1 MIKLISVV
9 ILIQVSSLFLS
20 AADIKIGLYYGS
32 GVQSFVFSAVEGEY
46 EVVADGRTIA
56 KVPKGTIFH
65 IEKESQQLSLSDTQG
80 TYGSFGNIIFH
91 PVSATCIFQV
101 KAIVPA
107 LPAKESDN
115 ELEAGVAGQSIQLIN
130 TLDIEKY
137 IPGTVEAEGG
147 SVALPE
153 YYKAQ
158 AVLARTYAVKNFTR
172 HATEGFNLCD
182 GVHCQAYNGKS
193 RMNREIYNATRLTSQ
208 YILTTKSGEPV
219 VTAYHSNCG
228 SITANSRDVWNS
240 DLPYLTSVHDAFCDK
255 TSNRNWNKTIP
266 ILTWENYLKSRGASG
281 NVLSFPESRQ
291 KFLTAN
297 GIQIP
302 MTEIRQQFNL
312 KSAYFSV
319 TITGGTVTFNG
330 HGYGHGLGLCQQ
342 GAMEM
347 ARVGYSYVDILMFY
361 FRGCVLERK

>member
-1 MIKLISVV
+1 MIKIFSLVVLIH
-9 ILIQVSSLFLS
+9 VSSLILS
-20 AADIKIGLYYGS
+20 AADIKIGLYYGL
-32 GVQSFVFSAVEGEY
+32 GVQSFVFSAVDGEY
-46 EVVADGRTIA
+46 DVLADGNKIA
-56 KVPKGTIFH
+56 RVHKGNIFH
-65 IEKESQQLSLSDTQG
+65 IEKESQKLSLSDTQG
-80 TYGSFGNIIFH
+80 TYGSFTKILFE
-91 PVSATCIFQV
+91 PVSASCIFQV
-101 KAIVPA
+101 KAVVPA

-115 ELEAGVAGQSIQLIN
+115 ELEASVAEQSIQLVN

-147 SVALPE
+147 SAALPE

-208 YILTTKSGEPV
+208 YILTTKSDEPV

-228 SITANSRDVWNS
+228 GMTANSRDVWNS
-240 DLPYLTSVHDAFCDK
+240 DLPYLTSVKDPFCDK
-255 TSNRNWNKTIP
+255 SSNRNWNKTIP
-266 ILTWENYLKSRGASG
+266 LASWENFLKGRGYTGSIVSLAE
-281 NVLSFPESRQ
+281 NRQ
-291 KFLTAN
+291 KFLAVN

-312 KSAYFSV
+312 KSAYFGIN
-319 TITGGTVTFNG
+319 ITGGTVTFNG
-330 HGYGHGLGLCQQ
+330 HGYGHGIGLCQQ

-347 ARVGYSYVDILMFY
+347 ARAGYSYVDILMFY
-361 FRGCVLERK
+361 FRGCKLMCQ